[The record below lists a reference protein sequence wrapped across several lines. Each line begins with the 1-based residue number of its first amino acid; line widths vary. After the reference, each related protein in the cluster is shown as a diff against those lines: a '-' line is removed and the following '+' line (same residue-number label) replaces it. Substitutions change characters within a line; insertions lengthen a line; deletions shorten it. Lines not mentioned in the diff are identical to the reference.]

1 MAWVLLLVQ
10 LPCFLAASVQLR
22 RTKLTSETPHSAE
35 WFRSLGTD
43 AVDEV
48 IPPQPARLRL
58 TTLSSAKEEPTVRN
72 VLKQVKL
79 EPPSHLRPGR
89 PGLKILQ
96 NSSDGAAN
104 ATNAGNAGNATDNAS
119 VPPPVLELRQVKGNL
134 TCAQPGC
141 AADVLLQVYDPQ
153 KEYVRDCNLSLSVH
167 ATDFDDNFD
176 GERVMNFMGNS
187 RALGH
192 DCYPEVNGCVSNQSR
207 ELLFSCIRDRPVS
220 TILTDEGNMLVSAQ
234 IAHNVDECPFNGN
247 LLHGV
252 TTIACYVGNLSD
264 LTTTSIGETT
274 TTTSTHWVTAE
285 NFEKYPEFV
294 RKWLVEHPGMSLP
307 DMPGYESILN
317 MSRVMP
323 VDPVAIGALP
333 FRRNLSAY
341 GAYGSYGPG
350 GLGYGGAYGEENL
363 GAGPGGRGGLRLEG
377 SDGSFN
383 LSTTGFLRC
392 AEKGCKTNMLLDF
405 NRTLVSINKCT
416 MQLWVNQ
423 TDFDNKDGAVEFLTI
438 KVAGNAV
445 LDKAK
450 PGKNPCRSAYHGH
463 RLNLEEIQMHAL
475 QDFDITE
482 AVQLGPVD
490 IAGEISK
497 QVDECPS
504 NGYLLDASIQVACN
518 VSSIASLL
526 EHDRVSVA
534 DVLTLNKALS
544 EANLAQ
550 QDETFKEFL
559 AVAKVN
565 TSSNASSNATGNAT
579 SNATGNATKVQNVK
593 K

>member
-1 MAWVLLLVQ
+1 MSDSQIGGDNLGN
-10 LPCFLAASVQLR
+10 
-22 RTKLTSETPHSAE
+22 TKPS
-35 WFRSLGTD
+35 R
-43 AVDEV
+43 
-48 IPPQPARLRL
+48 PQP
-58 TTLSSAKEEPTVRN
+58 
-72 VLKQVKL
+72 
-79 EPPSHLRPGR
+79 
-89 PGLKILQ
+89 
-96 NSSDGAAN
+96 
-104 ATNAGNAGNATDNAS
+104 
-119 VPPPVLELRQVKGNL
+119 
-134 TCAQPGC
+134 
-141 AADVLLQVYDPQ
+141 

-405 NRTLVSINKCT
+405 NRTLVSINKCR
-416 MQLWVNQ
+416 
-423 TDFDNKDGAVEFLTI
+423 
-438 KVAGNAV
+438 
-445 LDKAK
+445 AK
-450 PGKNPCRSAYHGH
+450 
-463 RLNLEEIQMHAL
+463 L
-475 QDFDITE
+475 
-482 AVQLGPVD
+482 
-490 IAGEISK
+490 
-497 QVDECPS
+497 S
-504 NGYLLDASIQVACN
+504 N
-518 VSSIASLL
+518 
-526 EHDRVSVA
+526 
-534 DVLTLNKALS
+534 
-544 EANLAQ
+544 
-550 QDETFKEFL
+550 
-559 AVAKVN
+559 
-565 TSSNASSNATGNAT
+565 
-579 SNATGNATKVQNVK
+579 
-593 K
+593 

>member
-43 AVDEV
+43 AV
-48 IPPQPARLRL
+48 
-58 TTLSSAKEEPTVRN
+58 
-72 VLKQVKL
+72 KL
-79 EPPSHLRPGR
+79 EPPSHLR

-104 ATNAGNAGNATDNAS
+104 ATGNAGNATATGNAS

-341 GAYGSYGPG
+341 GAYGYGPG

-416 MQLWVNQ
+416 LQLWVNQ

-450 PGKNPCRSAYHGH
+450 PGKNPCRSAYDGH

>member
-1 MAWVLLLVQ
+1 MRSPDVRQ
-10 LPCFLAASVQLR
+10 MCCCRCMIHR
-22 RTKLTSETPHSAE
+22 RTANWGENSSSDFDPYSGV
-35 WFRSLGTD
+35 FFNRCVSDSQIGGDNLGNTK
-43 AVDEV
+43 
-48 IPPQPARLRL
+48 PSRPQP
-58 TTLSSAKEEPTVRN
+58 
-72 VLKQVKL
+72 
-79 EPPSHLRPGR
+79 
-89 PGLKILQ
+89 
-96 NSSDGAAN
+96 
-104 ATNAGNAGNATDNAS
+104 
-119 VPPPVLELRQVKGNL
+119 
-134 TCAQPGC
+134 
-141 AADVLLQVYDPQ
+141 

-341 GAYGSYGPG
+341 GAYGYGPG

-405 NRTLVSINKCT
+405 NRTLVSINKCRAE
-416 MQLWVNQ
+416 QLNWQFSLQFSLKSV
-423 TDFDNKDGAVEFLTI
+423 DLWGP
-438 KVAGNAV
+438 
-445 LDKAK
+445 K
-450 PGKNPCRSAYHGH
+450 PP
-463 RLNLEEIQMHAL
+463 
-475 QDFDITE
+475 
-482 AVQLGPVD
+482 
-490 IAGEISK
+490 
-497 QVDECPS
+497 
-504 NGYLLDASIQVACN
+504 
-518 VSSIASLL
+518 ASLQI
-526 EHDRVSVA
+526 ST
-534 DVLTLNKALS
+534 TLLPLSGALC
-544 EANLAQ
+544 
-550 QDETFKEFL
+550 
-559 AVAKVN
+559 
-565 TSSNASSNATGNAT
+565 SSG
-579 SNATGNATKVQNVK
+579 
-593 K
+593 

>member
-1 MAWVLLLVQ
+1 MHRDVQPSHFSSSGDDGTERTHIFWPSVETSPQMHKNLPGGFHFFVQNIAAFGCLVPIGIQLVELLI
-10 LPCFLAASVQLR
+10 
-22 RTKLTSETPHSAE
+22 SEVPGSH
-35 WFRSLGTD
+35 R
-43 AVDEV
+43 
-48 IPPQPARLRL
+48 
-58 TTLSSAKEEPTVRN
+58 
-72 VLKQVKL
+72 QVKL

-104 ATNAGNAGNATDNAS
+104 ATNAGNATDNAS

-153 KEYVRDCNLSLSVH
+153 KDGSWAGGEQFLRFWPILRCFFNRCVSDSQIGGDNLGNTKPSRPQPKEYVRDCNLSLSVH

-405 NRTLVSINKCT
+405 NRTLVSINKCRAKLSNWT
-416 MQLWVNQ
+416 LLQFSSIFTEICGSLGSKTSIFADFHHFSHFVRCTLQLWVNQ

-445 LDKAK
+445 PRQCKGYLWMSPSIGSLRVDDS
-450 PGKNPCRSAYHGH
+450 PGKK
-463 RLNLEEIQMHAL
+463 
-475 QDFDITE
+475 T
-482 AVQLGPVD
+482 
-490 IAGEISK
+490 K
-497 QVDECPS
+497 Q
-504 NGYLLDASIQVACN
+504 
-518 VSSIASLL
+518 
-526 EHDRVSVA
+526 
-534 DVLTLNKALS
+534 
-544 EANLAQ
+544 
-550 QDETFKEFL
+550 
-559 AVAKVN
+559 
-565 TSSNASSNATGNAT
+565 
-579 SNATGNATKVQNVK
+579 TK
-593 K
+593 

>member
-1 MAWVLLLVQ
+1 MTYEQIGVCITRSKDRRPAKVFGCMGMYNHHIFRQVVMTHFAHTMIFWPSVETSPQMHKKLPGRLSLFLFRTSQHLVVWFQLASNWLNFLKISEVPGSQVPIARWSWSLLRIR
-10 LPCFLAASVQLR
+10 SVPGVPGWRSSRTPATARPTPRTPATPATPRTTPRCLHRCSSYDKWRGTWPVRSPDVRQMYCCRCMIHR
-22 RTKLTSETPHSAE
+22 RTAAGGEQFLRFWPILWCFFNRCVSDSQIGGDN
-35 WFRSLGTD
+35 LGNTK
-43 AVDEV
+43 
-48 IPPQPARLRL
+48 PSRPQP
-58 TTLSSAKEEPTVRN
+58 
-72 VLKQVKL
+72 
-79 EPPSHLRPGR
+79 
-89 PGLKILQ
+89 
-96 NSSDGAAN
+96 
-104 ATNAGNAGNATDNAS
+104 
-119 VPPPVLELRQVKGNL
+119 
-134 TCAQPGC
+134 
-141 AADVLLQVYDPQ
+141 

-307 DMPGYESILN
+307 DESILN

-341 GAYGSYGPG
+341 GAYDSYGPG

-405 NRTLVSINKCT
+405 NRTLVSINKCRAKLSNWT
-416 MQLWVNQ
+416 LLQFSSIFTEICGSLGSKTSIFADFHHFSHFVRCTLQLWVNQ

-445 LDKAK
+445 PRQCKGYLWMSPSIGSLRVDDS
-450 PGKNPCRSAYHGH
+450 PGKK
-463 RLNLEEIQMHAL
+463 
-475 QDFDITE
+475 T
-482 AVQLGPVD
+482 
-490 IAGEISK
+490 K
-497 QVDECPS
+497 Q
-504 NGYLLDASIQVACN
+504 
-518 VSSIASLL
+518 
-526 EHDRVSVA
+526 
-534 DVLTLNKALS
+534 
-544 EANLAQ
+544 
-550 QDETFKEFL
+550 
-559 AVAKVN
+559 
-565 TSSNASSNATGNAT
+565 
-579 SNATGNATKVQNVK
+579 TK
-593 K
+593 

>member
-43 AVDEV
+43 ADDE
-48 IPPQPARLRL
+48 I
-58 TTLSSAKEEPTVRN
+58 EDFIH
-72 VLKQVKL
+72 VKL
-79 EPPSHLRPGR
+79 EPPSHLR

-104 ATNAGNAGNATDNAS
+104 ATGNAGNATATGNAS

-192 DCYPEVNGCVSNQSR
+192 DNYPEVNGCVSNQSR

-341 GAYGSYGPG
+341 GAYGYGPG

-416 MQLWVNQ
+416 LQLWVNQ

-450 PGKNPCRSAYHGH
+450 PGKNPCRSAYDGH